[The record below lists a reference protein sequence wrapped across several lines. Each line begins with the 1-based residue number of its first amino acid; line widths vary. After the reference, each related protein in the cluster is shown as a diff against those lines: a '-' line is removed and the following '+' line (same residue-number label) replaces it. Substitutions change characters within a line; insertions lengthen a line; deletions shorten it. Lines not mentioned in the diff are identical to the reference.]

1 VDVKTL
7 LLLGAGMVVL
17 SLVGFCS
24 VQSRSAG
31 FVVAGAPIVAFEAI
45 SAELPPPV
53 KPPTQPINA
62 GAYLEDMDVAAASQG
77 VKR

>member
-1 VDVKTL
+1 MDVKTL

-31 FVVAGAPIVAFEAI
+31 LAVTETQAAALEVRPGRTAAWHGRAHKANGNGYFATTRVSAAPAGA
-45 SAELPPPV
+45 
-53 KPPTQPINA
+53 N
-62 GAYLEDMDVAAASQG
+62 
-77 VKR
+77 R

>member
-7 LLLGAGMVVL
+7 LLLGAGMAVL

-31 FVVAGAPIVAFEAI
+31 LAEDARRGSSPRQSALNSLAGST
-45 SAELPPPV
+45 SAHQIDTNRFLMKGKVPAMPV
-53 KPPTQPINA
+53 GMN
-62 GAYLEDMDVAAASQG
+62 
-77 VKR
+77 R